1 MNRRYGRVNDYYK
14 QLEGWTVKKF
24 LGEDKDGFPQFV
36 LKKPYQKDLLIEV
49 SQDPEGN
56 GGGFLFISDLKKG
69 DK

>member
-24 LGEDKDGFPQFV
+24 LGEDEDGFPQFV

>member
-1 MNRRYGRVNDYYK
+1 MNRKKRVNDYYK

-36 LKKPYQKDLLIEV
+36 FKRPNEKDLLIEV

-56 GGGFLFISDLKKG
+56 GGGFLFISELKKG

>member
-1 MNRRYGRVNDYYK
+1 MNREKRVNDYYK

-24 LGEDKDGFPQFV
+24 LGNDKDGFPQFV
-36 LKKPYQKDLLIEV
+36 FKKPNEKDLLIEV

>member
-1 MNRRYGRVNDYYK
+1 MNSEKRVNDYYK

-36 LKKPYQKDLLIEV
+36 FKRLNEKDLLIEV

-56 GGGFLFISDLKKG
+56 GGGFLFISELKKG

>member
-1 MNRRYGRVNDYYK
+1 MTQMNDYYK

-24 LGEDKDGFPQFV
+24 LGEDEDGFPQFV
-36 LKKPYQKDLLIEV
+36 LKKPNQKDLLIEV

>member
-1 MNRRYGRVNDYYK
+1 MNREKRVNDYYK

-36 LKKPYQKDLLIEV
+36 FKRPNEKDLLIEV

-56 GGGFLFISDLKKG
+56 SGGFLFISELKKE

>member
-1 MNRRYGRVNDYYK
+1 MNSEKRVNDYYK

-36 LKKPYQKDLLIEV
+36 FKRPNEKDLLIEV

-56 GGGFLFISDLKKG
+56 GGGFLFISELKKG

>member
-1 MNRRYGRVNDYYK
+1 MNREKRVNDHYK

-36 LKKPYQKDLLIEV
+36 FKRLNEKDLLIEV

-56 GGGFLFISDLKKG
+56 GGGFLFISELKKG

>member
-1 MNRRYGRVNDYYK
+1 MNREKRVNDYYK

-36 LKKPYQKDLLIEV
+36 FKRPNEKDLLIEV

-56 GGGFLFISDLKKG
+56 GGGFLFISELKMG

>member
-1 MNRRYGRVNDYYK
+1 MNSEKRVNDYYK

-36 LKKPYQKDLLIEV
+36 FKRPNEKDLLIEV
-49 SQDPEGN
+49 SQDPDGN
-56 GGGFLFISDLKKG
+56 GGGFLFISELKKG

>member
-1 MNRRYGRVNDYYK
+1 MNREKRVNDYYK

-36 LKKPYQKDLLIEV
+36 FKRPNEKALLIEV

-56 GGGFLFISDLKKG
+56 GGGFLFISELKKG

>member
-1 MNRRYGRVNDYYK
+1 MNREKRVNDYYK

-36 LKKPYQKDLLIEV
+36 FKRLNEKDLLIEV

-56 GGGFLFISDLKKG
+56 GGGFLFISELKKG